1 MHASPPTYAPIR
13 TTSAALVASTLA
25 STSTSN
31 RGPASTSAA
40 GVQAPFRKRLPST
53 SAPHSPA
60 SDEEEDD
67 YSDEDDGRR
76 SSGYGRDGGNGLDGR
91 KAKRARVSVSCKE
104 CKRRKIKC
112 DRQMPICGPCDKRKQ
127 PEACT
132 WDIFSGLTGA
142 QDGILPP
149 SIARSSDLDRAVAR
163 IEHIEHFLKRAL
175 PPNLAV
181 FTPYSSREQAAG
193 AYKQLEDGGPP
204 RLGAGQLGLP
214 GEPAA
219 SGQEEA
225 FWEVEQAALNLENG
239 VFGAAP
245 KDGGSDRKAVASS
258 SSSTTMAATVAGTRP
273 SLLSNPSPG
282 KPQRG
287 PIPAGSHRPQPAAT
301 ASRFGASSIE
311 LTKALTTIVATER
324 PSETLSRAH
333 LNVEFDATSLEIDKA
348 RSEELRRLIRALPS
362 DRACTDYLVE
372 LYFGSIAW
380 LFHHL
385 HAPTFLIELDAF
397 WRLCDEGRENEVDPC
412 WLGLLLMVSG
422 LRRMTLKRL
431 CAELMMSALVLSQV
445 ICVALDSTR
454 ASRSPLSLDPPKANE
469 LGQLECF
476 APEEIEVL
484 PERWFTASQRALR
497 LAEWETIPR
506 IRSIQTVVLYTQYLQ
521 LCSSTRGQPSQMAVW
536 LAASIRLAQVM
547 GLHVLGSNPEIMP
560 PDDPAFPP
568 GKCSIKRETAKRLWA
583 VLVYQDWLGATSKNR
598 CYQISPLHFD
608 TDDPLN
614 LNDSDLSSI
623 DWKVNPAPH
632 SVLTD
637 SSSDRIRVAMAR
649 QVRKSFDEIVLM
661 RSYSYE
667 KVLELDRGYKTILE
681 SLPDQWTLESSTN
694 GNEQPMLRFQRHFVI
709 EGIHNRIFRLHRP
722 FSTRGYTEAK
732 YRPSTDACLKSS
744 RIVII
749 STHNIADATRDIWY
763 SYSHVMGAALVLFND
778 LFMSIDQDAS
788 DSEIDSKRKVLLL
801 ALEIFTKG
809 SGDISSPSLQVVVQQ
824 GAKIMNGLFRAEESR
839 RTGRAAQALLAASGG
854 DVTLEGEQDG
864 APVESFADV
873 LRRISRSLNTQ
884 SAPHRGTPPP
894 TRNIPKKSGYL
905 PGGLVPSSTSYYGTL
920 PGMVGGFSQSPGTP
934 LSAAF
939 PLNPTS
945 ASPLN
950 MILGGAGGGPVATN
964 QYMGGQS
971 YHEPATP
978 TISAFETNPW
988 PFPTGSGGADDDLSA
1003 QFLHELDLS
1012 SAMGLDGSVGDG
1024 VGLDGDGFW
1033 APPPSL
1039 GTEGGLSNFGS
1050 SSTTVAPQPQRPWAN
1065 GMQFTI
1071 NNMGDVGGGW

>member
-1 MHASPPTYAPIR
+1 MNTLLLDDGPSRTSP
-13 TTSAALVASTLA
+13 AAGMVASTSDSPL
-25 STSTSN
+25 TSTMD
-31 RGPASTSAA
+31 RGSASIGKSRGA
-40 GVQAPFRKRLPST
+40 GKQVFIQQLRKRLPST

-60 SDEEEDD
+60 SASDDDDESDD
-67 YSDEDDGRR
+67 EGRR
-76 SSGYGRDGGNGLDGR
+76 SSGYGREGGQAGEGR

-104 CKRRKIKC
+104 CKLIQSYLLPIKCVEQRRKIKC

-149 SIARSSDLDRAVAR
+149 SIAKSSDLDRALAR

-181 FTPYSSREQAAG
+181 FTPYSSRDRAARV
-193 AYKQLEDGGPP
+193 ALQQLEEGGPP
-204 RLGAGQLGLP
+204 RSGAGQVGNSS
-214 GEPAA
+214 EPAPG
-219 SGQEEA
+219 GQEEA

-239 VFGAAP
+239 VFGATP
-245 KDGGSDRKAVASS
+245 KDGSSDCKAVAST
-258 SSSTTMAATVAGTRP
+258 STTMPAAVAGTRP
-273 SLLSNPSPG
+273 PLLSNPSAG
-282 KPQRG
+282 GRPQRG
-287 PIPAGSHRPQPAAT
+287 PIPAGSHRPQSTAT
-301 ASRFGASSIE
+301 TSRFGASSIE

-333 LNVEFDATSLEIDKA
+333 LNVEFDATSSDIDKA
-348 RSEELRRLIRALPS
+348 RSEELHQLIRALPIE
-362 DRACTDYLVE
+362 RACTNYLVE
-372 LYFGSIAW
+372 LYFGSVAW

-397 WRLCDEGRENEVDPC
+397 WRLCDEGREDEVDPC
-412 WLGLLLMVSG
+412 WLGLLLS
-422 LRRMTLKRL
+422 
-431 CAELMMSALVLSQV
+431 V

-454 ASRSPLSLDPPKANE
+454 ASRSPLSLDPPKAD
-469 LGQLECF
+469 QSSPLESF
-476 APEEIEVL
+476 TPEEIEVL
-484 PERWFTASQRALR
+484 PERWFAASQRALR

-506 IRSIQTVVLYTQYLQ
+506 IRSIQA
-521 LCSSTRGQPSQMAVW
+521 GQPSQMAVW
-536 LAASIRLAQVM
+536 LAASIRLAQAM
-547 GLHVLGSNPEIMP
+547 GLHLLGSNPEIMP

-583 VLVYQDWLGATSKNR
+583 VLVYQDWLGATSKTR
-598 CYQISPLHFD
+598 CYQILPLHFD

-623 DWKVNPAPH
+623 DWKVNPAPD

-637 SSSDRIRVAMAR
+637 SSSDRVRVAMAR

-667 KVLELDRGYKTILE
+667 KVLELDRGYKMILE

-722 FSTRGYTEAK
+722 FSTRGYSEAK
-732 YRPSTDACLKSS
+732 YRPSTDACLKSA

-788 DSEIDSKRKVLLL
+788 DSEIDSKRKALLL

-809 SGDISSPSLQVVVQQ
+809 SGNICSPSLQVVVQQ

-854 DVTLEGEQDG
+854 DATLDGEQDDT
-864 APVESFADV
+864 PVESFADV

-894 TRNIPKKSGYL
+894 TRNIPKKSGHL
-905 PGGLVPSSTSYYGTL
+905 PGGLLPSSTTRYRAL
-920 PGMVGGFSQSPGTP
+920 PGAPGGFPQSPGTP
-934 LSAAF
+934 LSSAF
-939 PLNPTS
+939 PLDPNST
-945 ASPLN
+945 SPLP
-950 MILGGAGGGPVATN
+950 IVLGGTAGGAGPVGGN
-964 QYMGGQS
+964 QYMGGGQP

-978 TISAFETNPW
+978 TVSAFETNPW
-988 PFPTGSGGADDDLSA
+988 PFPTGYGAAEDDLSA
-1003 QFLHELDLS
+1003 QFFQELDLS
-1012 SAMGLDGSVGDG
+1012 SAMGLDGSVGGG
-1024 VGLDGDGFW
+1024 VGVDGDGFW
-1033 APPPSL
+1033 AAPPSM
-1039 GTEGGLSNFGS
+1039 GTDGGLPTFGS
-1050 SSTTVAPQPQRPWAN
+1050 TSTAGMVPQGQRPWDS